1 VTRGGRIASAL
12 AATALVF
19 AVASAV
25 LATTAVPAG
34 AAGFRT
40 AKVGRLVAFKSCG
53 ALLDYTQAQAGR
65 FVSPYGIGVPVA
77 TTSAV
82 TGKAGTAPVAAAAA
96 SATGASTGSSASGSS
111 SAATSS
117 TPQEG
122 VDYSGTNN
130 QEAGVDEPD
139 IVKTDGKTLFAV
151 ADGYVDAVDV
161 TSHTPTLLGSLKL
174 TDGGWTH
181 ELLLHGTHLL
191 ILSKGGY
198 WATPL
203 PALVARVYLPQQS
216 QSVLTDV
223 DVSNPRAMHVISTL
237 TLDGAYVDARM
248 VGGVVRVVSSSGLGV
263 DVPTAGPVAFSTAG
277 LAAAKAKNAA
287 AVQSAPVRS
296 WLPTYSLK
304 KRGRV
309 VANDR
314 PLVQCRDV
322 SRPALFSGLGMLTV
336 STIDLDTGLDPVDST
351 SIMTDGRIVYA
362 SQSNLYVTT
371 ESWNDRPLPSAPESI
386 QSGVSTTINVFDIS
400 SPTKTVYLG
409 SGSVPGYLLDSY
421 SMSEFQGALRV
432 VSTQTPAW
440 WGPGGS
446 SQSFITALKMQNG
459 SLNQVGQVSGLGQDE
474 RVYAVRFVG
483 DTGYVVTFRQVDP
496 LYTVDLSDPTHPQ
509 VLGELTLPGY
519 SAYLH
524 PIGDNLLLGIG
535 QDVDPAT
542 NEPTGTQISLFDV
555 SDLKNPKRL
564 QETSLGRGWSEAE
577 SDFHAFLWWP
587 TTSLLMVP
595 FQQQA
600 LGFKV
605 NRASG
610 IQQLGTVTHQNGN
623 LNYLPQINR
632 SVIVG
637 DSVLTVSDAG
647 VESSAIS
654 TLAPQGWVSFPAAPS
669 GPILPGPISPFAGT
683 GAASTGKAVPA
694 ATAKH

>member
-1 VTRGGRIASAL
+1 MVVAAAL
-12 AATALVF
+12 AVTA
-19 AVASAV
+19 A
-25 LATTAVPAG
+25 PAG
-34 AAGFRT
+34 AAGT
-40 AKVGRLVAFKSCG
+40 KAAKAGRLVSFKSCG
-53 ALLDYTQAQAGR
+53 ALLGYTRSEAGR

-82 TGKAGTAPVAAAAA
+82 GAKAGTAPVAAA
-96 SATGASTGSSASGSS
+96 
-111 SAATSS
+111 SAATASGASSGSTSNGSSTASS

-130 QEAGVDEPD
+130 QEAGVEEPD
-139 IVKTDGKTLFAV
+139 IVQTDGKTLFAV

-161 TSHTPTLLGSLKL
+161 TSHQPALLGSLKL

-198 WATPL
+198 WAEPL
-203 PALVARVYLPQQS
+203 PAMVARAYLPQQS

-223 DVSNPRAMHVISTL
+223 DVSNPSAMHVISTL

-248 VGGVVRVVSSSGLGV
+248 VGGVVRVVSSTGLGI
-263 DVPTAGPVAFSTAG
+263 DVPVAGPIAFTTSG

-287 AVQSAPVRS
+287 AVQSAGVTS
-296 WLPTYSLK
+296 WLPTYTLK

-314 PLVQCRDV
+314 PLVQCRNV
-322 SRPALFSGLGMLTV
+322 RYTPQFSGMGMLTV

-386 QSGVSTTINVFDIS
+386 QSGASTTINVFDIS

-409 SGSVPGYLLDSY
+409 SGFVPGYLLDSY

-440 WGPGGS
+440 WGPGAS
-446 SQSFITALKMQNG
+446 SQSFITDLRMQNG
-459 SLNQVGQVSGLGQDE
+459 SLNQIGQVSGLGQDE

-483 DTGYVVTFRQVDP
+483 NTGYVVTFRQVDP

-509 VLGELTLPGY
+509 VLGQLILPGY

-535 QDVDPAT
+535 QDVDPTT

-564 QETSLGRGWSEAE
+564 QEASLGRGWSEAE

-587 TTSLLMVP
+587 ATSLLMVP

-600 LGFKV
+600 LGFHV
-605 NRASG
+605 NRAAG

-632 SVIVG
+632 SVVVG

-647 VESSAIS
+647 VESSSIS
-654 TLAPQGWVSFPAAPS
+654 TLAPQGWVSFPAVPT
-669 GPILPGPISPFAGT
+669 GPIVSVPTVTSST
-683 GAASTGKAVPA
+683 GAVGTPTKR
-694 ATAKH
+694 